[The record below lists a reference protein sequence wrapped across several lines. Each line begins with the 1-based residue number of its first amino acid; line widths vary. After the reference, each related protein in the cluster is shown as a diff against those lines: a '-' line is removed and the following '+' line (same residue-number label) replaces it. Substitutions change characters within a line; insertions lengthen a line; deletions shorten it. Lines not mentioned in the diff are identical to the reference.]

1 MNWFYSVLGQLGEP
15 PLRTTRALARVAAE
29 LRRGGARTG
38 PRRRCSLISR
48 TATAAIAPAA
58 RRQTT
63 RRRTCPASGARS
75 AAAPVVH
82 HPNNCH
88 ACALDSFS
96 PLTTAT
102 ATTHAMAPLAG
113 ASRPCSFA
121 RGPGLYHKN
130 AKVLCRLSLRR
141 RTIVPAR
148 AAPAALH
155 QGSS

>member
-15 PLRTTRALARVAAE
+15 PLRTTRGLARVAAE
-29 LRRGGARTG
+29 LRRGARTSS
-38 PRRRCSLISR
+38 RRRCSLISR

-63 RRRTCPASGARS
+63 RGSLPSERRTVCRRARGS
-75 AAAPVVH
+75 PPQPLSRMRPRFLLTSH
-82 HPNNCH
+82 HR
-88 ACALDSFS
+88 
-96 PLTTAT
+96 T

-130 AKVLCRLSLRR
+130 AKVLCWLSPRR

-148 AAPAALH
+148 AAAAALH
-155 QGSS
+155 QGSN